1 MLSVVVNF
9 YNNRREA
16 ANTLYSLSRAYQ
28 RGADEFEVLAID
40 HGSTLPLAEAE
51 VRAFGAEFSYRFV
64 ATDAVSP
71 VAAINA
77 ACREAHGDKLLVLI
91 DGAHI
96 LSPGVYALAERAF
109 THFASPF
116 LAVASFHLGPKQ
128 QNQSMLEGYN
138 QQVEDEMLAR
148 SGWRENGY
156 RLHSISGSFADG
168 SLGWFG
174 AVLETGC
181 FGLRKQDFLSLG
193 GFDERFVSRGGGLV
207 NLDLYQR
214 ALARRDLEYVM
225 LLGES
230 SFHQF
235 HGGVATN
242 APKAVHP
249 WEEFHTEY
257 QRIRGRPFERVP
269 RRPFYFG
276 TIADEAIAPVR
287 YSAEHGLDLW
297 LKLAAAM
304 NARQSVPAKK

>member
-1 MLSVVVNF
+1 
-9 YNNRREA
+9 
-16 ANTLYSLSRAYQ
+16 
-28 RGADEFEVLAID
+28 
-40 HGSTLPLAEAE
+40 
-51 VRAFGAEFSYRFV
+51 
-64 ATDAVSP
+64 VSP
-71 VAAINA
+71 AAAINA
-77 ACREAHGDKLLVLI
+77 ACREARGDKLLVLI

-96 LSPGVYALAERAF
+96 LSPGVYALAERS
-109 THFASPF
+109 FAQFSSPF

-128 QNQSMLEGYN
+128 QNLSMLEGYN

-148 SGWRENGY
+148 SGWRDNGY

-181 FGLRKQDFLSLG
+181 FGLRKADFLSLG

-249 WEEFHTEY
+249 WDEFHVEY

-276 TIADEAIAPVR
+276 TIVDEAIAPVR

-304 NARQSVPAKK
+304 KSRQSVPAKK